1 MNWFQHKGF
10 VNQTLAICAF
20 VPMAVA
26 PKFAPWQEAL
36 QHFRTFPKGR
46 ERDNSINVGVLDST
60 MKALA
65 KEGQWQWCI
74 EILEDVRQKRRG
86 HGLLGT

>member
-1 MNWFQHKGF
+1 
-10 VNQTLAICAF
+10 
-20 VPMAVA
+20 MAVA

-36 QHFRTFPKGR
+36 QHLRNVPKGR
-46 ERDNSINVGVLDST
+46 ERDNSINVGVFDST

-74 EILEDVRQKRRG
+74 EILEDVKQKRRG
-86 HGLLGT
+86 QKMGLNLAMERVAGLVVT